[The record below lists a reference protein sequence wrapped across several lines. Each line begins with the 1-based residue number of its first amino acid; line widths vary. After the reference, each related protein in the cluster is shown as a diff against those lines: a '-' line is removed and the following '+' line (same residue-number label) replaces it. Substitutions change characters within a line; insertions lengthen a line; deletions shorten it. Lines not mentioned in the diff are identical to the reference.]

1 MDKRVRP
8 HQKKTTEVKG
18 RAREREL
25 LLLLGTA
32 GIEFGQCGSGTLIYL
47 VATGMEVCR
56 RGTAQLLL
64 VVAAGME
71 VGRHGGDRV
80 NSANGCLE
88 RRPLAV

>member
-1 MDKRVRP
+1 MP
-8 HQKKTTEVKG
+8 
-18 RAREREL
+18 

-32 GIEFGQCGSGTLIYL
+32 GMEVGQCGGGKLLYL

-56 RGTAQLLL
+56 RGTVQLLL
-64 VVAAGME
+64 LVAAGME

-88 RRPLAV
+88 TRPLAV